1 MPVSTP
7 QPRLPLEPEEYPLY
21 RPPRRIGCSGLSIV
35 TLVLLV
41 VFAVL
46 FWQVTPPI
54 IRGIKSFSPSSL
66 LAGDSTPEATPGS
79 GALETQTVVAEV
91 PTVPPP
97 TATPVR
103 PCVKVTGTG
112 GAGTILR
119 AQPSSSAE
127 NVIKDGN
134 GKVGEGAILQVIGP
148 DVTSGKDSAGRNIV
162 WMHVILP
169 GDGRS
174 GYMLGRYLQDTS
186 CPQ

>member
-1 MPVSTP
+1 
-7 QPRLPLEPEEYPLY
+7 LEPEEYPLY

-66 LAGDSTPEATPGS
+66 LSSGDATPVATPGS

-91 PTVPPP
+91 PTVPLP
-97 TATPVR
+97 TATPDR

-112 GAGTILR
+112 GAGTAMR
-119 AQPSSSAE
+119 AQPSSSSA
-127 NVIKDGN
+127 NVISGGN
-134 GKVGEGAILQVIGP
+134 GKVGEGAILQVVGP
-148 DVTSGKDSAGRNIV
+148 DVTAGKDSAGRSIV

-174 GYMLGRYLQDTS
+174 GYMLGRYLQSVS